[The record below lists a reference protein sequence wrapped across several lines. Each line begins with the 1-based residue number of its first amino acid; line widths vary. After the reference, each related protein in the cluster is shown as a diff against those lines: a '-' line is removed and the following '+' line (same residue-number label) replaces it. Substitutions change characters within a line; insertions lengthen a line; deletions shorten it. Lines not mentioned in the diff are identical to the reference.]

1 MSRYTGPRWKLSR
14 RLGISL
20 LGTGRELQKR
30 PYPPGQHGRN
40 QRRKISEFGTQLQE
54 KQKLRLMYGLTERQF
69 RNLFKRAGKMKGVYG
84 ENMMILL
91 ERRLD
96 NLVFR
101 LGLAASRAQ
110 ARQLVVHGHVTVNG
124 RKLNIPSYAVEVNDK
139 ISLREKSRKLG
150 VVAEA
155 IENSPQYPEYLTF
168 DKKEL
173 AGCLNRLPERSELPS
188 EINEQLIVEFYSR

>member
-173 AGCLNRLPERSELPS
+173 AGCLSRLPERSELPS